1 MKEFHINELRGRY
14 HQKNFSQPSPQG
26 TVYPWELKCE
36 VKMSFSYDLRWPNLE
51 DRKSVYVNEWLV
63 WGI

>member
-1 MKEFHINELRGRY
+1 MDGQAYLATKIYAKMSIFWAIKG
-14 HQKNFSQPSPQG
+14 
-26 TVYPWELKCE
+26 LKCE

-63 WGI
+63 LGI